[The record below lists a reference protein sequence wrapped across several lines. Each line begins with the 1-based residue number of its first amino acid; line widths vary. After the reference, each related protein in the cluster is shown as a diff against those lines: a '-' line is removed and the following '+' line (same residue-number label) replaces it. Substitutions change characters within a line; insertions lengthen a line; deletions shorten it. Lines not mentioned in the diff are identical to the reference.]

1 MRRFMF
7 AGIML
12 LALAMLS
19 VIFTMCDPPR
29 DPDVVSAEKGTN
41 VVTIQTANPYSFA
54 VRLEVKCDW
63 DWRSGRYAF
72 HQWLVVPGKKQTLIK
87 VPNNL
92 KFCEIWPKVLF

>member
-41 VVTIQTANPYSFA
+41 VVTIQTANPYRFD

-63 DWRSGRYAF
+63 DGQSRYRF
-72 HQWLVVPGKKQTLIK
+72 HQFITVPGKRQMLIK
-87 VPNNL
+87 VPNSL
-92 KFCEIWPKVLF
+92 KFCEIWPKVIW